1 MDADGQHKSV
11 YIKKMFNNFIKNKAD
26 LVVGERDKKNRI
38 IEKLVSRT
46 FKKKFGIWDPLSGFK
61 LYKKRILRE
70 INLSK
75 VKNFFLVDLL
85 ILLINKKCRVKN
97 YKIKTYFREDS
108 PRVGSLFLTNLK
120 MLNIL
125 KFVYFQKTNEK

>member
-1 MDADGQHKSV
+1 MSLIKGLKFLKKRKKTKYILTMDADGQHKSV

-61 LYKKRILRE
+61 LYKK
-70 INLSK
+70 
-75 VKNFFLVDLL
+75 NFKR
-85 ILLINKKCRVKN
+85 N
-97 YKIKTYFREDS
+97 
-108 PRVGSLFLTNLK
+108 
-120 MLNIL
+120 
-125 KFVYFQKTNEK
+125 